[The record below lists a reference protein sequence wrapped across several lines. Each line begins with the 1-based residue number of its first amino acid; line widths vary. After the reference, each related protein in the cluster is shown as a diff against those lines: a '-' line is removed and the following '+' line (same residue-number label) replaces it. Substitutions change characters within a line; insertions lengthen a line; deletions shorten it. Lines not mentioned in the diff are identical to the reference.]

1 MELSKLFLQE
11 AIDGADLIAEV
22 KIMVEL
28 LQKNTVTATHELG
41 NAIGI
46 GDLYS
51 VVNKN
56 KLMYGIENRTEMHH
70 KLLIKQMQKRLRN
83 N

>member
-1 MELSKLFLQE
+1 
-11 AIDGADLIAEV
+11 
-22 KIMVEL
+22 MVEL

-56 KLMYGIENRTEMHH
+56 KLMYGIENRTEMHT
-70 KLLIKQMQKRLRN
+70 N
-83 N
+83 C

>member
-1 MELSKLFLQE
+1 M
-11 AIDGADLIAEV
+11 IAEV

-70 KLLIKQMQKRLRN
+70 KLLIKQMQKRLREIIEILEL
-83 N
+83 